1 MEAKSAGLT
10 KASSRPVPGKTS
22 TSGPDFIH
30 GKKLVKKDD
39 VIREEMSRRVMR
51 IKSSV
56 VNKEG
61 KASSENMTLER
72 DAPSSEEVEDSV
84 SILRKKAEGRIFPG
98 TSWFDGN
105 I

>member
-1 MEAKSAGLT
+1 MDGIIGEKYY
-10 KASSRPVPGKTS
+10 
-22 TSGPDFIH
+22 F
-30 GKKLVKKDD
+30 GKKYFFGETSD
-39 VIREEMSRRVMR
+39 
-51 IKSSV
+51 

-61 KASSENMTLER
+61 KAEER
-72 DAPSSEEVEDSV
+72 HAPSSEEVEDSV